1 MNSLNKK
8 RVFLKVF
15 FFLSGFLFASWAS
28 RIPTV
33 KTSLHLNDAQ
43 LGSLLLI
50 LPISSMV
57 GLPFSGVLVSRHD
70 SRVPLLLSVLLEA
83 LALMGIGFATNV
95 YILGVSLFL
104 FAFAMR
110 ILNIAVNTQSVN
122 LQKQYDKPII
132 GSFHGLW
139 SVGGICGSGLTS
151 ILLGFQIHIIWHL
164 FSVGLIVIILALI
177 SYPHLL
183 KDDKAPSGN
192 KLIFGKPDPYILCL
206 GFLAFFAAICEGGM
220 YDWSGIYF
228 KEILKTPIF
237 TYGYLTFLVFM
248 SFFRFISDDV
258 IQKIGL
264 ASNYMLSSSLI
275 ILGISISII
284 FPIFWVCM
292 VGFALAGMGTASIFP
307 MTLSMAGKSSK
318 YSPAMGISIVA
329 TYSIVGSLLG
339 PPLIGYI
346 SHAFNLRIAFILFA
360 FSGLM
365 LSPISQIL
373 FKSKKTVQ

>member
-1 MNSLNKK
+1 MSSLSQK
-8 RVFLKVF
+8 RIFLKVF

-33 KTSLHLNDAQ
+33 KANLHLNDAQ

-57 GLPFSGVLVSRHD
+57 GLPFSGIFVSKHD
-70 SRVPLLLSVLLEA
+70 SRVPLLLSALLEA
-83 LALMGIGFATNV
+83 LALVGIGFSTNV
-95 YILGVSLFL
+95 YVLGISLFF

-164 FSVGLIVIILALI
+164 FSVGLIVIILAVI
-177 SYPHLL
+177 SYPYLL
-183 KDDKAPSGN
+183 KDDKATSGN
-192 KLIFGKPDPYILCL
+192 KLILGKPDPYILCL

-237 TYGYLTFLVFM
+237 TYGYLTFLIFM
-248 SFFRFISDDV
+248 SFFRFISDYV

-264 ASNYMLSSSLI
+264 ASNYILSSSLI
-275 ILGISISII
+275 IAGISISII

-307 MTLSMAGKSSK
+307 MTLSMAGKSPK

-373 FKSKKTVQ
+373 FRNKKTAQ